1 MSRLVD
7 RVRLSD
13 ERGLSL
19 IEMVMTLMILSI
31 VLAFVFA
38 SFGSLF
44 WTTEKAEIRLQN
56 LDEARTIINGI
67 TKGIRTATRWDPVS
81 SPFGTGNPSDAT
93 APGLADTRE
102 LIFYANLDPAG
113 PPAGPRRIRIYVDSS
128 LRLMQAITR
137 PTTACSAPFTCTYPG
152 TPTLTRVLGYY
163 VPSSGTIFRFYD
175 DSTTPAPT
183 QLTSTPLNAADLLKV
198 GQIQITLTIKKPTGF
213 NVPGTTVINQ
223 VRMPNVDYN
232 PLT

>member
-1 MSRLVD
+1 MSCFVH

-19 IEMVMTLMILSI
+19 IELVMTLCILSI
-31 VLAFVFA
+31 VLGFVFA

-44 WTTEKAEIRLQN
+44 WTTQKAEIRLQN
-56 LDEARTIINGI
+56 LDEARTIMNNI
-67 TKGIRTATRWDPVS
+67 TKDIRTATRWDPVS

-93 APGLADTRE
+93 APGLADIRE
-102 LIFYANLDPAG
+102 LIFYANLDPAS
-113 PPAGPRRIRIYVDSS
+113 PPAGPRRIRIYVDASR
-128 LRLMQAITR
+128 RLMQQVTR
-137 PTTACSAPFTCTYPG
+137 PTAACSAPFTCSYPA
-152 TPTLTRVLGYY
+152 TPTVTRVLGYY
-163 VPSSGTIFRFYD
+163 VPITGTIFTFFD
-175 DSTTPAPT
+175 DSTATPT
-183 QLTSTPLNAADLLKV
+183 QLTSTPLGATDLLRV
-198 GQIQITLTIKKPTGF
+198 GQIQITLTIQKPTGL